1 VADTVRINLGNQELE
16 LPVVTGSEGER
27 GIDIQNLRAKTG
39 YVTLDPAFMNT
50 ASTESAITFLD
61 GEKGI
66 LRYRGIPIEE
76 LGERSTFVETA
87 YLLIYGHLPTKDEA
101 QKWENLLTR
110 HSMIHEDMKRF
121 FDGYPMTAHPMAILS
136 SMITSLS
143 SFYPYA
149 LNAKADEYRDIT
161 IVRLISKL
169 ATIAAFSYKKSI
181 GHPFV
186 YPRNDLD
193 YCANFLHMMFAVP
206 AEEYKPDPVAVKAL
220 NLLLILHADHE
231 QNCSTS
237 TVRIVG
243 SAQTNLFA
251 SISAGICALWGPLH
265 GGANQEVVEMLT
277 DIQKKGLNAKEFIA
291 QVKDKK
297 TGIRLM
303 GFGHRV
309 YKNFDPRA
317 KIIKKACDDVLRQ
330 MGIRDPMLDLAKD
343 LEEAALSDPYF
354 IERKLYPN
362 VDFYSGII
370 YRALGIPTAMFTVMF
385 ALGRLPGWIAHWKEM
400 IEDPST
406 KIGRPR
412 QIYTGPREHH
422 YVPAEKRI

>member
-422 YVPAEKRI
+422 YVPAEKR

>member
-1 VADTVRINLGNQELE
+1 MNPA
-16 LPVVTGSEGER
+16 
-27 GIDIQNLRAKTG
+27 
-39 YVTLDPAFMNT
+39 YTL
-50 ASTESAITFLD
+50 SAITFLE

-76 LGERSTFVETA
+76 LGEKSSFVETA
-87 YLLIYGHLPTKDEA
+87 YLLIYGHLPTKEA
-101 QKWENLLTR
+101 ARMGNTSSTR

-149 LNAKADEYRDIT
+149 LNAKSDEFRDIT

-206 AEEYKPDPVAVKAL
+206 AEEYKLDPVAVRAL

-251 SISAGICALWGPLH
+251 SISAGICALLGPLH
-265 GGANQEVVEMLT
+265 RRANQARVEMLQ
-277 DIQKKGLNAKEFIA
+277 D
-291 QVKDKK
+291 
-297 TGIRLM
+297 
-303 GFGHRV
+303 
-309 YKNFDPRA
+309 
-317 KIIKKACDDVLRQ
+317 
-330 MGIRDPMLDLAKD
+330 ML
-343 LEEAALSDPYF
+343 E
-354 IERKLYPN
+354 
-362 VDFYSGII
+362 
-370 YRALGIPTAMFTVMF
+370 
-385 ALGRLPGWIAHWKEM
+385 
-400 IEDPST
+400 
-406 KIGRPR
+406 
-412 QIYTGPREHH
+412 
-422 YVPAEKRI
+422 